1 MMLGDL
7 DLIHMARNERASLDL
22 RNERASMESASFSG
36 SERPSLDMGS
46 LRRNSTDSIDFTS
59 TLRRA
64 STGSASSWAFL
75 STSPTMVAGSAPT
88 AAGAYFPAALLAR
101 QHSLQ
106 AEQKQGEKL
115 DKIPRL
121 IRTLSKGLDP
131 FR

>member
-1 MMLGDL
+1 MLGDL
-7 DLIHMARNERASLDL
+7 DLSLMARNERASLDL

-46 LRRNSTDSIDFTS
+46 LRRNSTDSIDITS

-75 STSPTMVAGSAPT
+75 STSPTTMVAGSAPT
-88 AAGAYFPAALLAR
+88 AAGAFFPAALLAR
-101 QHSLQ
+101 QQSLPQ
-106 AEQKQGEKL
+106 EQKQDKL